1 MPSPFRLRLIVRH
14 LQHGGLIAYPTEG
27 VYGLGC
33 HPLNAQAVSRLFA
46 FKGRSGTKGLILIAS
61 CHAQIEPLL
70 APLDSSIQARMQATW
85 PGPHTWIV
93 PAADFVPLWLRGA
106 HQSLA
111 VRVTAHPVAAALCN
125 AFGGPLVSTSANR
138 SGHPPAR
145 TAMQLRKL
153 CRKQRGLLCVPG
165 ALGGLRKPTAIHDA
179 LTGQRLR

>member
-1 MPSPFRLRLIVRH
+1 MPSPFRLRLIARH
-14 LQHGGLIAYPTEG
+14 LHRGGLIAYPTEG

-33 HPLNAQAVSRLFA
+33 DPLNARAVSRLLA
-46 FKGRSGTKGLILIAS
+46 LKGRSGTKGLILIAARY
-61 CHAQIEPLL
+61 AQVEPLL
-70 APLDSSIQARMQATW
+70 APMDATLQTRMQATW

-111 VRVTAHPVAAALCN
+111 VRVTAHPVAAALCQ

-138 SGHPPAR
+138 SGRPPAR

-153 CRKQRGLLCVPG
+153 CRQQPDLLCVPG

-179 LTGQRLR
+179 LTGERLR